1 LARKLTLTP
10 LLDRLDSEE
19 GMSILLPCRR
29 LVQRCAIGGSRRVAA
44 FSFQFHVTR
53 FESRF
58 SISTPRQ
65 FNTSQRQ
72 LLTLPDLSK
81 LSPFVSST
89 SSDGT
94 SSSDGD
100 KYQERVT
107 MPFSKDL
114 IFDIVSNVDG
124 YSNFVPYCVESK
136 VKPSSEKQINK
147 DTREFLADL
156 AIGYGQ
162 FQESYTSKVTIID
175 GKSVQ
180 VGLLPLHIS

>member
-1 LARKLTLTP
+1 
-10 LLDRLDSEE
+10 
-19 GMSILLPCRR
+19 MSILLPCRR
-29 LVQRCAIGGSRRVAA
+29 LVQKCAIGGSRRVAA
-44 FSFQFHVTR
+44 FPLQLHVSS
-53 FESRF
+53 FESGF

-81 LSPFVSST
+81 LSPFVST

-100 KYQERVT
+100 KYQERVI

-114 IFDIVSNVDG
+114 LFDIVCNVDG
-124 YSNFVPYCVESK
+124 YSTFVPYCVESK